1 MSVSVELD
9 EQTAAVAQELAANEQ
24 RSASDV
30 IHDALAMYAS
40 LGKRPMPTG
49 MGKYRSGRSGTSAN
63 AREILRQAVKDGEW
77 P

>member
-9 EQTAAVAQELAANEQ
+9 EQTAAVVQELAASEQ
-24 RSASDV
+24 RPASDV
-30 IHDALAMYAS
+30 IHDALAVYAC
-40 LGKRPMPTG
+40 LGKRPLPTG
-49 MGKYRSGRSGTSAN
+49 MGKYRSGGSDTSAN